1 MFYTF
6 KPNESYVYFLNVEP
20 SNLLF
25 LIIYSTEFD
34 EIITTF
40 TDKNGRTLEIEGKVN
55 LTLPINK

>member
-34 EIITTF
+34 EITTTF